1 MITLNLH
8 VVDLARD
15 DMTTSTIHCND
26 YDTAHDVYLQHVAQH
41 APHHHTFD
49 VEEDDSVTAYII
61 GNNII

>member
-26 YDTAHDVYLQHVAQH
+26 YDKHVAQH

-61 GNNII
+61 GNNIL

>member
-1 MITLNLH
+1 
-8 VVDLARD
+8 
-15 DMTTSTIHCND
+15 
-26 YDTAHDVYLQHVAQH
+26 VYLQHVTQH